1 MRNLENKYP
10 NTLKELR
17 LKNHLTQRQVTAYL
31 NLQGESRLSRWEQ
44 GQSYPSVFNL
54 MKLCKLYKVP
64 VEKIYS

>member
-17 LKNHLTQRQVTAYL
+17 LKNNFTQKQVATYL
-31 NLQGESRLSRWEQ
+31 NLQSENRLCRWEQ

-54 MKLCKLYKVP
+54 IKLCKLYEVP
-64 VEKIYS
+64 IENIYA